1 MSSGRARR
9 ESVADRRL
17 TLLFAVGAVLAL
29 CVLVFALVSRSS
41 GTTKPPAPPP
51 GAVHVA
57 SSKYGPIL
65 VDAQGNTLYL
75 FLADT
80 HGRSTCTGSCAKVW
94 PPLRESASTK
104 SGAGVAPA
112 LMSTVPRGDGTAQV
126 VYHKHPLYTMV
137 ADKRPGQTAGQA
149 FLGTW
154 FVVSP
159 HGNAVTGGV
168 KPSTGG
174 Y

>member
-17 TLLFAVGAVLAL
+17 TLLFAVGAIVAL
-29 CVLVFALVSRSS
+29 IVLVIALATRSS
-41 GTTKPPAPPP
+41 GATKHPAPPP
-51 GAVHVA
+51 GTIHIG
-57 SSKYGPIL
+57 SSKYGPVL
-65 VDAQGNTLYL
+65 VDAQGHTLYL
-75 FLADT
+75 FVADT
-80 HGRSTCTGSCAKVW
+80 HGRSTCNGSCAKVW
-94 PPLRESASTK
+94 PPLRVSASTK
-104 SGAGVAPA
+104 AGAGVLPA
-112 LMSTVPRGDGTAQV
+112 LLSSVPRGDGTKQV
-126 VYHKHPLYTMV
+126 VYHRHPLYTMV
-137 ADKRPGQTAGQA
+137 ADKTPGQFAGQA

-159 HGNAVTGGV
+159 HGNALTGGV